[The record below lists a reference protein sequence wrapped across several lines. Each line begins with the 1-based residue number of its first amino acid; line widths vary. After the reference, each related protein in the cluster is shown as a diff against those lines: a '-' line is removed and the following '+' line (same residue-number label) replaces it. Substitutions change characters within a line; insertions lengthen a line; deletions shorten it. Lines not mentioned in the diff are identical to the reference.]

1 MSPFAVI
8 NGYVAVAGD
17 WRAANSLGVQRNSLS
32 LSLRDGE
39 DTKEEMEAEGSGGVE
54 EVGVKCH
61 LGSFLAYAV
70 RVKLSLI
77 SQIISFECAG
87 SVITQNNPFE

>member
-8 NGYVAVAGD
+8 NGNVAVAGD
-17 WRAANSLGVQRNSLS
+17 WRAANSLGVQSNSLS
-32 LSLRDGE
+32 LSLRDEE

-61 LGSFLAYAV
+61 MGGFLAYAV
-70 RVKLSLI
+70 RVKSSLI
-77 SQIISFECAG
+77 RQIISFECAG
-87 SVITQNNPFE
+87 SVIKPNNQFE